1 MLNDPKN
8 KAMMDMM
15 AQSNPSMKP
24 MLTLLG
30 FVGKISNA
38 YFSAKE
44 VFANKFV
51 KLFLFGLF
59 VILIAY
65 YFS

>member
-1 MLNDPKN
+1 
-8 KAMMDMM
+8 
-15 AQSNPSMKP
+15 MKP
-24 MLTLLG
+24 VMALLG
-30 FVGKISNA
+30 FVGKVSNA
-38 YFSAKE
+38 YFKARE